1 MNIIKISKNNQ
12 IIDEFGSSFIPN
24 EGEYLWY
31 GENKSTYYKI
41 TDRVI
46 DLEDNKL
53 VITLIVE

>member
-12 IIDEFGSSFIPN
+12 IIAEFGSSFVPN
-24 EGEYLWY
+24 EGELIWH
-31 GENKSTYYKI
+31 GKHKTSHDKI
-41 TDRVI
+41 TLRII